1 MPKSLTRL
9 VYRSRSLV
17 APDDTTAVKAIFEVS
32 RRNNKRDRITGCLAQ
47 PDGHFTQVV
56 EGPGVAIDAL
66 MARVAADPR
75 HDDIVIL
82 GRWPA
87 PGRLF
92 EAWVMAIPD
101 RTPLKEQ
108 SFRIINETGT
118 GAQVV
123 SVLLELTKRPG
134 SLYGIL

>member
-1 MPKSLTRL
+1 M
-9 VYRSRSLV
+9 
-17 APDDTTAVKAIFEVS
+17 APDDTTTVKAIFEVS
-32 RRNNKRDRITGCLAQ
+32 RRNNKRDRITGGLAQ
-47 PDGHFTQVV
+47 PDGHFTHGV
-56 EGPGVAIDAL
+56 EGPAVAIDAL

>member
-1 MPKSLTRL
+1 M
-9 VYRSRSLV
+9 
-17 APDDTTAVKAIFEVS
+17 APDDTTTVKAIFEVS
-32 RRNNKRDRITGCLAQ
+32 RRNNKRDRITGGLAQ
-47 PDGHFTQVV
+47 PDGHFTHVV
-56 EGPGVAIDAL
+56 EGPAVAIDAL

>member
-1 MPKSLTRL
+1 MPKTLTRL

-17 APDDTTAVKAIFEVS
+17 APDDTTTVKAILEVS

-47 PDGHFTQVV
+47 PDGHFTHVI
-56 EGPGVAIDAL
+56 EGPGAAIEAL

-82 GRWPA
+82 GRWAA

-92 EAWVMAIPD
+92 EAWAMALPD
-101 RTPLKEQ
+101 HTPLKEQ
-108 SFRIINETGT
+108 SFRIIDETGT

-123 SVLLELTKRPG
+123 SVLLGLTKRPE
-134 SLYGIL
+134 SLYEIL